1 MSPRLWIY
9 SLRTV
14 NSSNHSFTAA
24 LQSWLG
30 RTTKMMLKQHPFLE
44 SLRKEILQ
52 PLMNYVDGIRIHIDV
67 HELLRVLFEE
77 F

>member
-1 MSPRLWIY
+1 
-9 SLRTV
+9 
-14 NSSNHSFTAA
+14 
-24 LQSWLG
+24 
-30 RTTKMMLKQHPFLE
+30 MMLKQHPFLE

-52 PLMNYVDGIRIHIDV
+52 PLMNYVDGICIHIDV